1 MIQWCL
7 PKSVRLYTKFLNK
20 SPNLKHNFLISLY
33 KLSGSLLFLLFAV
46 YLPYLTLKVIVV
58 VVDVVVSL
66 TLHHNVENHYSIS
79 IQFFFEN
86 YSMGKKMLPLVVFTT
101 FLQNF
106 VLPIVTFNHSSL
118 TKQNEPYFHEPATN
132 LLKICIYIWPFLS
145 LNVNK
150 YNNQLH
156 STSCIFSFKINNSMI
171 IKVSDLCARETTSYP
186 PAYRGYQP
194 H

>member
-1 MIQWCL
+1 MWKIIIQ
-7 PKSVRLYTKFLNK
+7 Y
-20 SPNLKHNFLISLY
+20 
-33 KLSGSLLFLLFAV
+33 
-46 YLPYLTLKVIVV
+46 
-58 VVDVVVSL
+58 
-66 TLHHNVENHYSIS
+66 
-79 IQFFFEN
+79 QFNSFSKTILWERKCYHWLCFF
-86 YSMGKKMLPLVVFTT
+86 KT

-150 YNNQLH
+150 YNNQLY